1 LTWTF
6 RGYLIWYCGE
16 VILFLLREIC
26 IFIFKI
32 CSLILFSVSIWY
44 FEVTDRTLPQ
54 AELVW
59 PILMRLSS
67 PFGALVASLFFSLT
81 LRHVIAKIAYCK
93 SFRRTYHF
101 SLFRTCDLSSEII
114 IFVKNKCVPRLQ
126 AQSCEMICNW
136 HVENVI
142 FQSKA

>member
-1 LTWTF
+1 LVYIIAF
-6 RGYLIWYCGE
+6 INLNILGYLIWYCGE
-16 VILFLLREIC
+16 VIL
-26 IFIFKI
+26 IFSLMRFAFSFRIF
-32 CSLILFSVSIWY
+32 CSLNLFSVSIWY
-44 FEVTDRTLPQ
+44 VFEVGSNFTPSWACL
-54 AELVW
+54 AHLEHWW
-59 PILMRLSS
+59 PH
-67 PFGALVASLFFSLT
+67 FSCHT
-81 LRHVIAKIAYCK
+81 LRHVIAKIACCK